1 VVEVLDEKARMAM
14 DIGLLVARVVFGLVM
29 AAHGSQKLFGW
40 FGGYGLTGTGG
51 FLEQLGFRPGR
62 TFAALAGGTEV
73 LSGLLLALGLL
84 GPIGPAAM
92 VSVMVVATLTVH
104 LPHGLFAQNNGFE
117 VPLLYATA
125 AVALALTGF
134 GAYSLDALL
143 GLDAL
148 WTTGVTVVVLALGVA
163 GGFANAALR
172 RPAPAA
178 AAA

>member
-1 VVEVLDEKARMAM
+1 M
-14 DIGLLVARVVFGLVM
+14 
-29 AAHGSQKLFGW
+29 
-40 FGGYGLTGTGG
+40 
-51 FLEQLGFRPGR
+51 
-62 TFAALAGGTEV
+62 

-92 VSVMVVATLTVH
+92 VSVMVVAALTVH

-125 AVALALTGF
+125 AIALALTGF
-134 GAYSLDALL
+134 GAYSLDAAL

-148 WTTGVTVVVLALGVA
+148 WTLGVTLTVLALGVA
-163 GGFANAALR
+163 GGAANAALR